1 VTSAPSQHVAVI
13 GAGAIGGVVAAFLAA
28 ETRHE
33 VTVCLRPP
41 SAGGTPI
48 NRLVVRRADGSEVVA
63 NPRFVSHPDD
73 LAGVGVGAAADVVL
87 LATKAYQSEAA
98 RPWLDRL
105 CRPGTVVAVCQNGID
120 QVERV
125 QPLVPRATVI
135 AVVVHLAA
143 DRVAPD
149 QIRQASPANF
159 IVPDNEAGRAVA
171 ALAEGS
177 SLRFKPSADFATA
190 AWNKLLINAVVG
202 AIGALT
208 IRDISVM
215 GRHDVRAAALVL
227 AEEVAAVGRAEGADF
242 APDTAQRMLD
252 KIAGRAPGHLSSI
265 AADRRDGRPLEWEAR
280 NAVVSRLG
288 RRHGIPTPTNDLV
301 TALLRA
307 CSAGE

>member
-1 VTSAPSQHVAVI
+1 MTSAPSQHVAVI
-13 GAGAIGGVVAAFLAA
+13 GAGAIGGVVAALLAA

-73 LAGVGVGAAADVVL
+73 LAGAAAAADVVL

-98 RPWLDRL
+98 RPWLERL
-105 CRPGTVVAVCQNGID
+105 CRAGTVVAVCQNGID

-125 QPLVPRATVI
+125 QPLAPRATVI
-135 AVVVHLAA
+135 PVVVQLAA

-159 IVPDNEAGRAVA
+159 VVPDNEAGRAVA
-171 ALAEGS
+171 AVAEGS
-177 SLRFKPSADFATA
+177 SLRFTPIDDFVTA

-215 GRHDVRAAALVL
+215 GRGDVQAAALVL

-242 APDTAQRMLD
+242 APDAAERMLE
-252 KIAGRAPGHLSSI
+252 KIGGRAPGHLSSI
-265 AADRRDGRPLEWEAR
+265 AADRRDGRPLEWDAR

-307 CSAGE
+307 CSAGD

>member
-1 VTSAPSQHVAVI
+1 MTPPPSQHVAVI
-13 GAGAIGGVVAAFLAA
+13 GAGAIGGVAAALLAA

-33 VTVCLRPP
+33 VTVCLRPL

-48 NRLVVRRADGSEVVA
+48 NRLVVRRTDGSELVA
-63 NPRFVSHPDD
+63 HPRFVTHPDD
-73 LAGVGVGAAADVVL
+73 LGSIGLARADVVL

-125 QPLVPRATVI
+125 SPLAPTATVI
-135 AVVVHLAA
+135 PVVVLLAA
-143 DRVAPD
+143 DRVTPD
-149 QIRQASPANF
+149 QIHQASPANF
-159 IVPDNEAGRAVA
+159 VVPDNDAGRAMAV
-171 ALAEGS
+171 LAEGS

-215 GRHDVRAAALVL
+215 ARDDVRAAALAL
-227 AEEVAAVGRAEGADF
+227 AEEVAAVARAEGADF
-242 APDTAQRMLD
+242 APDAAAAMLD

-265 AADRRDGRPLEWEAR
+265 AADRRDGRPLEWDAR

-288 RRHGIPTPTNDLV
+288 RHHGIPTPTNDLV

-307 CSAGE
+307 CSAGD

>member
-1 VTSAPSQHVAVI
+1 MTSAPSLHVAVI
-13 GAGAIGGVVAAFLAA
+13 GAGAIGGVAAALLAA

-48 NRLVVRRADGSEVVA
+48 NRLVVRRVDGSEVVA

-73 LAGVGVGAAADVVL
+73 LAGVGAAADVVL

-105 CRPGTVVAVCQNGID
+105 CRAGTVVAVCQNGID

-125 QPLVPRATVI
+125 SPLAPKATVI
-135 AVVVHLAA
+135 PVVVQLAA

-149 QIRQASPANF
+149 QIHQASPANF
-159 IVPDNEAGRAVA
+159 VVPDSDAGRAVA

-215 GRHDVRAAALVL
+215 ARDDVQAAALAL

-242 APDTAQRMLD
+242 APDAAAVMLE

-265 AADRRDGRPLEWEAR
+265 AADRRDGRPLEWDAR

-288 RRHGIPTPTNDLV
+288 RRHGILTPTNDLV

-307 CSAGE
+307 CSAGD